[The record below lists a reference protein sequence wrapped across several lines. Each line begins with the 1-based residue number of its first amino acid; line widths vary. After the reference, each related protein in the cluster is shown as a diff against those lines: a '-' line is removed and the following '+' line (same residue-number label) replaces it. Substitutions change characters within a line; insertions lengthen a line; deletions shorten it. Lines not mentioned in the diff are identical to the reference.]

1 MNGFWKRFDD
11 VLGLPLAARSR
22 AVLVLAIVPLALSF
36 LWPLW
41 NIHMR
46 APQYPDGLQLRIYAQ
61 TVEGDIQEV
70 NTLNHYI
77 GMHHIDRAELSDL
90 DWIPF
95 AIGVLA
101 LLALRLA
108 VIGDVRGLVDL
119 TVVTLYFCLFSA
131 GRFVYKLYVY
141 GHNLDPRAPVT
152 VPSFMPPALGTQQ
165 VGNFSVT
172 SFPGP
177 ATFLIGAFVAAL
189 LALVVAQ
196 AGLPLLRRG
205 GGGSPAGPTRA

>member
-1 MNGFWKRFDD
+1 MDGFWKRFDEI
-11 VLGLPLAARSR
+11 LGRPVAARSR

-46 APQYPDGLQLRIYAQ
+46 APQYPDGLDLRIYAQ
-61 TVEGDIQEV
+61 TVEGDVQEV

-95 AIGVLA
+95 AIGALA

-108 VIGDVRGLVDL
+108 AIGDVRGLVDL
-119 TVVTLYFCLFSA
+119 TVVALYFCLFSA
-131 GRFVYKLYVY
+131 GRFVYKLYAY
-141 GHNLDPRAPVT
+141 GHNLDPHAPVT
-152 VPSFMPPALGTQQ
+152 VPGFMPPVLGTQQ

-172 SFPGP
+172 SSPGP

-196 AGLPLLRRG
+196 AGLPLLRRE
-205 GGGSPAGPTRA
+205 GSPSRPT

>member
-1 MNGFWKRFDD
+1 MKGFWRQFNEI
-11 VLGLPLAARSR
+11 LGRPVAARSR
-22 AVLVLAIVPLALSF
+22 ALLVLGLVPLALSF

-46 APQYPDGLQLRIYAQ
+46 APQYPDGLELRIYAQ

-108 VIGDVRGLVDL
+108 AIGDVRGLVDL
-119 TVVTLYFCLFSA
+119 TVLTLYFCLFSA

-152 VPSFMPPALGTQQ
+152 VPGFMPPVLGTQQ

-172 SFPGP
+172 SVPGP
-177 ATFLIGAFVAAL
+177 ATFLIGVFVAAL
-189 LALVVAQ
+189 VALVVAH
-196 AGLPLLRRG
+196 AALPLLRRG
-205 GGGSPAGPTRA
+205 GNTSGPGSQRA